1 VSLRCGAELDL
12 LHHRSCDRWLW
23 CRWHIARHIEHR
35 GQFCS
40 EEKGAT
46 VLWLCSWN
54 PRRKCVFGTYLWR
67 HFRRSCEL
75 ALVFLDVGNL
85 ADHTRVFVDKL
96 RSNLPL
102 GAIALVVIP
111 WLVRNRHAENSAR
124 APTFFTRLRRVDW
137 LGTSFFLSSFVC
149 LFLALQW
156 GGQTMPWKS
165 ATIIG
170 LFVGFIV
177 LLGVFAVTQ
186 RYMEEESLIPIRF
199 LKQRTVLSGTIY
211 LVFLGLQM
219 AIVGCPDGSSHY
231 TVRHN

>member
-156 GGQTMPWKS
+156 GGQTMPWKFHS
-165 ATIIG
+165 TSRRVRSNAKVHGGRVLDTNSIFETANG
-170 LFVGFIV
+170 AFGYNLSRLSWLANGYSRLSRRIV
-177 LLGVFAVTQ
+177 
-186 RYMEEESLIPIRF
+186 SLYRP
-199 LKQRTVLSGTIY
+199 T
-211 LVFLGLQM
+211 
-219 AIVGCPDGSSHY
+219 
-231 TVRHN
+231 